1 MSNSKLCNVW
11 TETTTMYYINSELF
25 TDVSGSGVTLVEYT
39 PPRATH
45 EKGTLIMIYFETMIE
60 CGI

>member
-25 TDVSGSGVTLVEYT
+25 TDVGGVTLVEYT
-39 PPRATH
+39 PLRATH
-45 EKGTLIMIYFETMIE
+45 EKGTLIMIYFETVIE

>member
-25 TDVSGSGVTLVEYT
+25 TDVGGGYGVTLVEYT

-45 EKGTLIMIYFETMIE
+45 K
-60 CGI
+60 